1 MAFNSGKTYKDM
13 LCVAQ
18 DVAQEHWS
26 VLQAPFEQVME
37 QQRERMRE
45 ISGDWIRTGISDKA
59 LDADL
64 AELQQVFIIVF
75 EKIPQLDQKLSQKAT
90 KAALNCF
97 WEALM
102 AGL

>member
-18 DVAQEHWS
+18 EVAEDHWQI
-26 VLQAPFEQVME
+26 LQGPFEQVME
-37 QQRERMRE
+37 QQRDRMRE
-45 ISGDWIRTGISDKA
+45 ISGDWIRTGISDKV
-59 LDADL
+59 LDEELD
-64 AELQQVFIIVF
+64 ELQQVFVLVF
-75 EKIPQLDQKLSQKAT
+75 EKMPQLDQPLAQKAT

>member
-18 DVAQEHWS
+18 EVAQEHWT

-59 LDADL
+59 LDTEL
-64 AELQQVFIIVF
+64 EELQNVFTLVF
-75 EKIPQLDQKLSQKAT
+75 EKIPQLDQTVAKKAT
-90 KAALNCF
+90 TAALNCF